1 MPVPRPG
8 AAGSRQAVVARYP
21 RREHV
26 AALALWPLPRSTSAA
41 TAATPWS
48 SRAAWWPPRATARA
62 PNREGFQDQGG
73 REVTGPS
80 PPTPRRAT
88 YGNQRK
94 LRHFTPHEGRPEP
107 GKWSRRKP
115 CRPSSRGSRPATART
130 GSRAGQH
137 STEQTLGAPRRDIH
151 VADGLPGRGGRG
163 RGSRRWMHPVV
174 HVPWAPGPA
183 GSSLGQSWTHRALL
197 RSRRVI
203 TQGVRV
209 PCAHTDGGE
218 SGTKSN

>member
-21 RREHV
+21 LREHV

-151 VADGLPGRGGRG
+151 VADGLPGRGGGGEG
-163 RGSRRWMHPVV
+163 RGGGCTPLYTC
-174 HVPWAPGPA
+174 PGPQAQPGAPLARAGRTERCFGHA
-183 GSSLGQSWTHRALL
+183 GS
-197 RSRRVI
+197 
-203 TQGVRV
+203 
-209 PCAHTDGGE
+209 
-218 SGTKSN
+218 

>member
-8 AAGSRQAVVARYP
+8 AAGSRQAVVARCP

-26 AALALWPLPRSTSAA
+26 AALALWPLPPSTSAA

-48 SRAAWWPPRATARA
+48 SRAPWWPPRATARA
-62 PNREGFQDQGG
+62 PHREGFQDQGG

-88 YGNQRK
+88 YGNQGK
-94 LRHFTPHEGRPEP
+94 LRHFTPHEVRPEP

-130 GSRAGQH
+130 GSRPD
-137 STEQTLGAPRRDIH
+137 STALSKPWAR
-151 VADGLPGRGGRG
+151 PGGTVTWQPGFLAGRG